1 MTIPQPEGIRTQ
13 LAGSIGLSTNLL
25 WLPISALLALSFF
38 GILKALNSL
47 VANPIANLARRALEG
62 EPDDFTKQKSSS
74 LDEEAILKRFVAK
87 QTQRVT
93 DIEGLF
99 DNLEKALAQANEQ
112 VGNLSSLSER
122 QARDLERFEQSRML
136 HRTQQH
142 QQQQQ

>member
-1 MTIPQPEGIRTQ
+1 MKSIQTQLQRAFALCIALQIAAVAFMTIPQLEGIRTQ

-93 DIEGLF
+93 Y
-99 DNLEKALAQANEQ
+99 
-112 VGNLSSLSER
+112 S
-122 QARDLERFEQSRML
+122 
-136 HRTQQH
+136 
-142 QQQQQ
+142 